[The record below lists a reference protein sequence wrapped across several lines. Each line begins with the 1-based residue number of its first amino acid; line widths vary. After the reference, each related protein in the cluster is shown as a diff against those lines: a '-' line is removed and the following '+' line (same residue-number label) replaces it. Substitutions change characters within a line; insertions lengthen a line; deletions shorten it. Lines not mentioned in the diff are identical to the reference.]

1 MLCLGT
7 FNKLRSLCELVT
19 VLPPLGPFSFCF
31 LSSWVVLWSC
41 GLCRVLV
48 GLGSL
53 VVVGLQ
59 AGLGFL
65 GSVGSGLVA
74 CAGFWSV

>member
-1 MLCLGT
+1 M
-7 FNKLRSLCELVT
+7 
-19 VLPPLGPFSFCF
+19 
-31 LSSWVVLWSC
+31 VLWSC